1 MSDLQGVDPYQKQ
14 KEAHGKWA
22 TFVWIGSGLYLFLA
36 GDDVRSLL
44 CDGEEISSYPD
55 DTPYPSCVMLGF
67 IDGRAVHV
75 VVAREENTRTCYA
88 ITVYRPHPDL
98 WESDFKRRRP

>member
-1 MSDLQGVDPYQKQ
+1 MNCERIVLSGHALQRIF
-14 KEAHGKWA
+14 ER
-22 TFVWIGSGLYLFLA
+22 GLSV
-36 GDDVRSLL
+36 DDVRSVL

-67 IDGRAVHV
+67 MEGRAVHV
-75 VVAREENTRTCYA
+75 VVAQEENTRTCYV
-88 ITVYRPHPDL
+88 ITVYRPNPDL

>member
-1 MSDLQGVDPYQKQ
+1 MNCERIVLSGHALQRIF
-14 KEAHGKWA
+14 ER
-22 TFVWIGSGLYLFLA
+22 GLS
-36 GDDVRSLL
+36 GDDVRSVL

-67 IDGRAVHV
+67 VEGRAVHV
-75 VVAREENTRTCYA
+75 VVAQEENTRTCYV
-88 ITVYRPHPDL
+88 ITVYRPNPDL